1 MSNSS
6 GNEAHREYT
15 QRRNSAQESVDACE
29 RKHITVGNVRLAVFV
44 AALAIA
50 WLAFFRHQLAFWW
63 LGLPLVTFLVLLFV
77 HDRILRRKTTAER
90 RVRYYERG
98 LSRMEER
105 WRGTGST
112 GERFAPAVHPYAA
125 DLDLFGP
132 ASMFELISTAR
143 TGVGEKRL
151 AGWLLAP
158 ASIPEIKD
166 RHEAIRELRTAIDF
180 RERLAVAGT
189 EPVTEKQAEPLSK
202 WGESG
207 AMCVTPIIR
216 IVALVLSVIMA
227 FALLWFT
234 IADFEWLAG
243 EAAKPPLNAFRLV
256 VTMALFNGGFA
267 LLFRKKVHRAIEQF
281 DPIRTGLALLSD
293 LLVEIEH
300 TEFESLPLQ
309 RLKAN
314 LGRDPRPSRQI
325 ARLNRYS
332 DLLDSRENLFV
343 RIFGPPLLWTTQ
355 VSLAIEW
362 WRSRYGRTARAW
374 VDAVAELEALNS
386 LATYSYE
393 HPHDPFPELIDD
405 GPVLIGRALGHPLV
419 PKCVPNSV
427 ALNPEQRLLIVSGS
441 NMSGKSTLLR
451 TVGINAVLAF
461 AGAPIRGLSLD
472 ISPLRVGASLHISD
486 SLAEGDSHFSAEI
499 KRIRMIVDL
508 AENHGPALFLIDE
521 ILQGTNSHDRL
532 TGTRAI
538 LERLL
543 NRNAIG
549 LITTHDLA
557 LTDLAGAMG
566 SIAANV
572 HFRDEIRDGRMVFDY
587 TLKPGVVTGSNAVE
601 LMRLYGLIG

>member
-1 MSNSS
+1 
-6 GNEAHREYT
+6 
-15 QRRNSAQESVDACE
+15 
-29 RKHITVGNVRLAVFV
+29 VFV
-44 AALAIA
+44 AALVIA
-50 WLAFFRHQLAFWW
+50 WFAFFRHQVASWW
-63 LGLPLVTFLVLLFV
+63 LALPLVAFLLLLFV
-77 HDRILRRKTTAER
+77 HDRILHRKAIAER
-90 RVRYYERG
+90 RVRYYEHG
-98 LSRMEER
+98 LSRMEQR
-105 WRGTGST
+105 WRGTGNT
-112 GERFAPAVHPYAA
+112 GERLAPAVHPYAA

-132 ASMFELISTAR
+132 GSLFELISTAR

-151 AGWLLAP
+151 AGWMLAP
-158 ASIPEIKD
+158 APIAEIKD
-166 RHEAIRELRTAIDF
+166 RHEAIRDLRNAIDF
-180 RERLAVAGT
+180 RERLAIAGS
-189 EPVTEKQAEPLSK
+189 EPVTEKQAEPLWK
-202 WGESG
+202 WGDSA
-207 AMCVTPIIR
+207 AMSITPGIR
-216 IVALVLSVIMA
+216 LFALVLSVIMA
-227 FALLWFT
+227 FALLWFA

-256 VTMALFNGGFA
+256 VAMALFNGALA
-267 LLFRKKVHRAIEQF
+267 LLFRRKVHRAIEQF

-300 TEFESLPLQ
+300 TEFESSPLR

-314 LGRDPRPSRQI
+314 LGTDPRPSRQI

-362 WRSRYGRTARAW
+362 WRSRYGKTAHAW
-374 VDAVAELEALNS
+374 VEAVAEMEALNS

-393 HPHDPFPELIDD
+393 HPRDPFPEFIDD
-405 GPVLIGRALGHPLV
+405 GPVFIGDALGHPLV
-419 PKCVPNSV
+419 PNCVPNSV
-427 ALNPEQRLLIVSGS
+427 SLHPEQPLLIVSGS

-461 AGAPIRGLSLD
+461 AGAPIRGLSLQ
-472 ISPLRVGASLHISD
+472 ISSLRVGASLHISD

-508 AENHGPALFLIDE
+508 AENQGPALFLIDE

-543 NRNAIG
+543 SRKAIG

-557 LTDLAGAMG
+557 LTDLAGAMRAG
-566 SIAANV
+566 AANV
-572 HFRDEIRDGRMVFDY
+572 HFQDEIRDGRMAFDY
-587 TLKPGVVTGSNAVE
+587 TLKAGVVTGSNAVE